1 MRRRDF
7 ITGLGVAA
15 ALPAILRAQQTVPTI
30 GFLSTRSPDEA
41 AIHTNAFRAGLEETG
56 YVEGRSV
63 NIEYRWAK
71 GDYSQLP
78 SFAADLRGRP
88 LALLVTPGDP
98 AAKAAK
104 AAGFQIPIVFVVGQ
118 DPVQSGLVTSMNR
131 PGTATGVN
139 FFTGELGGK
148 RLELLCGMVPAVHV
162 VGLLVNPRFGAEAAE
177 QQRQAVAAAAKE
189 LGRELVVQNAST
201 DAEIEASFAAF
212 VKAGVAGLVVQND
225 PFFDSR
231 RSHILALSTSNRL
244 PGIFH
249 IREFPADGGLMSYGA
264 SLSDTYH
271 QVGVYAGKI
280 LSGIKPD
287 DLPVLRPTKF
297 ELVINTKTAKALGLA
312 VPQSMQIAADE
323 LIE

>member
-1 MRRRDF
+1 MKRRDF
-7 ITGLGVAA
+7 VTGLGLAA
-15 ALPAILRAQQTVPTI
+15 ALPAISRAQQPTPTI
-30 GFLSTRSPDEA
+30 GFLSARSPDEA
-41 AIHTNAFRAGLEETG
+41 AIHTNAFRSGLAETG
-56 YVEGRSV
+56 YVEGKSV
-63 NIEYRWAK
+63 AIEYRWAQ
-71 GDYSQLP
+71 GDYSKLP
-78 SFAADLRGRP
+78 AFAAELLRQP
-88 LALLVTPGDP
+88 LTLMVTPGDP

-104 AAGFQIPIVFVVGQ
+104 AAGLQIPMVFVVGQ

-139 FFTGELGGK
+139 FYTGELGGK
-148 RLELLCGMVPAVHV
+148 RLELLCGMVPSAHV
-162 VGLLVNPRFGAEAAE
+162 IGLLVNPRFGAEAAE
-177 QQRQAVAAAAKE
+177 LQRQAVAAAAKA
-189 LGRELVVQNAST
+189 LGRELVVQEAAT
-201 DAEIEASFAAF
+201 DAEIETSFAAMA
-212 VKAGVAGLVVQND
+212 KAGVAGLIVQND

-231 RSHILALSTSNRL
+231 RGHILALSTNNRL

-264 SLSDTYH
+264 SLSDTYR

-280 LSGIKPD
+280 LSGAKPD